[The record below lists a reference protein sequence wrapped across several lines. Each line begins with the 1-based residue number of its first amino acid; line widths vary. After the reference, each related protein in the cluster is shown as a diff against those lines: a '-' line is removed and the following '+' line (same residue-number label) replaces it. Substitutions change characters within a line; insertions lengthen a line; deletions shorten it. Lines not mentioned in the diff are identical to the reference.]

1 MTEIIDT
8 SDIPEADEDWFQ
20 RARLIVPRVMV
31 PLPPRLLMNG
41 KCIQCG
47 QPPDLCVCD
56 GTRTG
61 ARLDNSGK
69 TEP

>member
-1 MTEIIDT
+1 MTQNKIDT
-8 SDIPEADEDWFQ
+8 SDIPEVGEDWFQ
-20 RARLIVPRVMV
+20 RARLIVPPAMA

-41 KCIQCG
+41 NCIQCG

-61 ARLDNSGK
+61 ARLDNSGNK
-69 TEP
+69 D